1 MLYLRQNKQSKEGFK
16 MSQLVQLRRQI
27 KSIQATKK
35 VTHAV
40 RLTSM
45 SMYSKLES
53 RFANTQQYAS
63 HTQDFLTT
71 LSQYSDSIKI
81 PALLPNKP
89 LEANPLII
97 VIASSRGFCGGFNS
111 TLFRYMEK
119 NFFAPEKTQ
128 PNFIAIGQKATK
140 FFKDSCYGP
149 CICNYNELNSQ
160 NFILIA
166 NDLVERI
173 LTQTPSYSSVIAFS
187 NTPKNFFIQRPQKT
201 TLVPIPWDK
210 QNKQPNKT
218 EETDEVNSIQNNT
231 EGMPILEQTLPEIIN
246 YLAISYLKTSIAEIL
261 FKSLRAEYSARFLAM
276 DSSTNNAEKILEQLI
291 LQFNKQR
298 QALITREVSELAAGF
313 SSNF

>member
-1 MLYLRQNKQSKEGFK
+1 

-53 RFANTQQYAS
+53 RFANMQQYAS
-63 HTQDFLTT
+63 RTQDFLKT
-71 LSQYSDSIKI
+71 LTQYSDTLQI
-81 PALLPNKP
+81 PALVPNKP
-89 LEANPLII
+89 LETNPLII
-97 VIASSRGFCGGFNS
+97 VISSSRGFCGGFNS
-111 TLFRYMEK
+111 ALFRYMEK
-119 NFFAPEKTQ
+119 NFLETEKQQ
-128 PNFIAIGQKATK
+128 PSFISIGQKATK
-140 FFKDSCYGP
+140 FFKDNSYGP
-149 CICNYNELNSQ
+149 SICNYNELNSQ

-187 NTPKNFFIQRPQKT
+187 NNPKNFFIQRPQKSI
-201 TLVPIPWDK
+201 LVPIPWEK
-210 QNKQPNKT
+210 
-218 EETDEVNSIQNNT
+218 EETHQDENVQNDPD
-231 EGMPILEQTLPEIIN
+231 EMPILEQTLPEIIN

-313 SSNF
+313 SSDF